1 MSKPV
6 RYEDALNDCLEV
18 IRAGGDVR
26 AAVARYPEHEAALRD
41 DVRVAY
47 ALRRATFAIVP
58 PEGAETR
65 ASLRLANALREL
77 RAEVQPSR
85 PSASPFGW
93 LAGAL
98 RPLALS
104 GVAAAVLVVFAL
116 GATGS
121 LSNPFG
127 GASSA
132 EASTVEGVVVE
143 NKNGTLTL
151 ETPQGLTKV
160 DVNQKP
166 AVQDD
171 SLRLLSIADIE
182 AGQVVRI
189 EAKKT
194 PQGALVA
201 RQVNRGPLN
210 ALQDWCADNGDACKE
225 VAPRLETLTSQCR
238 PGDQQCARIQQSVS
252 DLQQGL
258 KALSQRLQA
267 LRDRCVDGR
276 DGMACRQLAKA
287 CQDHAIVCADLKIR
301 PSAGNPGPG
310 GGQQRPQSAPQQQRP
325 SQGPGPRS
333 Q

>member
-6 RYEDALNDCLEV
+6 RYEDALNDCLDV
-18 IRAGGDVR
+18 MRAGGDIH
-26 AAVARYPEHEAALRD
+26 AAVAGYPQHEAALRD
-41 DVRVAY
+41 DVRIAY
-47 ALRRATFAIVP
+47 ALRRAAFSVAP

-65 ASLRLANALREL
+65 ASLRLANALREA
-77 RAEVQPSR
+77 RAEAQPQR
-85 PSASPFGW
+85 RALSPFGW
-93 LAGAL
+93 LAGTL

-127 GASSA
+127 GAGTA
-132 EASTVEGVVVE
+132 QAATFEGVVVE

-166 AVQDD
+166 TVQDD
-171 SLRLLSIADIE
+171 ALRLLSISDIE

-189 EAKKT
+189 EARKT
-194 PQGALVA
+194 PQGALIA
-201 RQVNRGPLN
+201 KQVNRQPLN

-238 PGDQQCARIQQSVS
+238 PSDQQCARIQQSVI

-258 KALSQRLQA
+258 KALAQRIQA
-267 LRDRCVDGR
+267 LRDRCNEGR
-276 DGMACRQLAKA
+276 DGAACRQLARA

-301 PSAGNPGPG
+301 PG
-310 GGQQRPQSAPQQQRP
+310 GGQPGQQRPQQR
-325 SQGPGPRS
+325 SNQGPSRS